1 MTVIMWIDRLLK
13 DRAETACTFRPV
25 VLVAGA
31 RQTGKSSL
39 LQRLFQRMLS
49 AAAYVTLDRVIVAAE
64 AEETPS
70 YFLDRFDGQT
80 IIDEIQYAPSLL
92 RELKICIDKF
102 MWLAFVVVEKIMIFV
117 GGSAIAGFLLICL
130 ILFAAVI

>member
-13 DRAETACTFRPV
+13 ERAETACTFRPV

-39 LQRLFQRMLS
+39 LQRLLP

-64 AEETPS
+64 AEETPVI
-70 YFLDRFDGQT
+70 FLINLTDRRLSMK
-80 IIDEIQYAPSLL
+80 YSMLHL
-92 RELKICIDKF
+92 CC
-102 MWLAFVVVEKIMIFV
+102 
-117 GGSAIAGFLLICL
+117 GS
-130 ILFAAVI
+130 